1 MSVISS
7 QSGASAWRPS
17 LFRPAAS
24 GEQSQ
29 AASTAADSTAAGG
42 ASSAQTAAQS
52 SLSDPRGAL
61 QQSLNQGLQ
70 DYMQKLR
77 VDLNRPV
84 RQQSSEVDSMQKK
97 ALKERVEALRR
108 MMMMTHDKST
118 LRALASELAR
128 LAKDL
133 KSLVSSMTQ
142 NAADSQMA
150 VNVDGQSVDG
160 AAASGNGQD
169 AATSSA
175 GAQSD
180 GDAGDAATA
189 DTSDATASGG
199 TQAQTDAAAAQ
210 QAANGQ
216 SDGSQA
222 AGQANAAS
230 AQGAASN
237 GDGKDKAVDPQAALH
252 SMLSSGNGN
261 PVAGDQDIQD
271 MLRTLKMIKEFI
283 KQQAQQLQSQARRDV
298 QDQVKDA
305 EKALA
310 DVDKILKGGPEAEAA
325 MGEQMSVNVVDAA
338 GGADSVNIGDAASG
352 GSVNVS
358 A

>member
-29 AASTAADSTAAGG
+29 AASTAADSAAAGG

-70 DYMQKLR
+70 DYKQKLR

-142 NAADSQMA
+142 NAADSQMT

-169 AATSSA
+169 AAASSA

-189 DTSDATASGG
+189 DTSDAAASGG
-199 TQAQTDAAAAQ
+199 TQAQTDAAATQ

-222 AGQANAAS
+222 AGQD
-230 AQGAASN
+230 AASN

-352 GSVNVS
+352 GGVNVS